1 MATADY
7 GSSSQNVRIFPAS
20 LSESHHWAGFGNRA
34 PAYVP
39 MPFRAPKWIPHHDSS
54 YKASW
59 VPFAPSPSPM
69 SGYEANQHI
78 TYGISRSGA
87 GISRSGAAYN
97 PYSPVPSEIMTDSSH
112 DDGSYEDSYGDGG
125 MYSDSDGGMQNYDDG
140 GMHSYDDGGMHSY
153 DDGGMQS
160 YGSSGM
166 SNYGDEGSM
175 DSYGDEMMRTYGNVE
190 EDTYDDEVVYKHGS
204 RMQSYGDGMM
214 QLMGSGMM
222 QPYGNGMMQSMGSGM
237 MQSHGGYG
245 MPRGIGSHQGG
256 GYGSDGFSLGGSSG
270 FVPAVSGS
278 QPSLQVQNSYSAPSG
293 HVPASNY
300 GGGFESSSIH
310 VGSPSPGAAAP
321 SSLGMIYPG
330 LDEGEVLLHGNEDMG
345 SYSSS
350 SVVNIPL
357 SSNSLDASAVV
368 GSSYSH

>member
-7 GSSSQNVRIFPAS
+7 GSSSQNVLIFPAS

-69 SGYEANQHI
+69 SGYQANHHM
-78 TYGISRSGA
+78 TY

-112 DDGSYEDSYGDGG
+112 DDGSYEDSY
-125 MYSDSDGGMQNYDDG
+125 DDG
-140 GMHSYDDGGMHSY
+140 SYEDSYGDGGMHSY

-166 SNYGDEGSM
+166 SSYDDEGMHSYGEGSM
-175 DSYGDEMMRTYGNVE
+175 DGYGDEMMRTYGNVE
-190 EDTYDDEVVYKHGS
+190 EDTYDDEVVYKHGN
-204 RMQSYGDGMM
+204 RMQSYGDGML

-245 MPRGIGSHQGG
+245 MPQGIGSHQGG
-256 GYGSDGFSLGGSSG
+256 GYGSNGFSLGGSSG

-278 QPSLQVQNSYSAPSG
+278 HPSLQVQNSYSAPSG
-293 HVPASNY
+293 HVPASNS

-310 VGSPSPGAAAP
+310 VGSPSPGAAPP